1 MLIAT
6 TKLDAINIILASI
19 GADPI
24 NSIMGTMNT
33 LVGSSSTSDLVESQI
48 ASGDVDVDVSN
59 AVRMLDT
66 TSRNIQRKG
75 WDFNRGEYT
84 LTPDVNSKRIRMN
97 PSVIS
102 FKAKDGGQYG
112 IRGGFLY
119 DMQKHTDKFEKP
131 VNGELTMFLDFEDL
145 PDAFKNYIAIKA
157 ACDFQMQ
164 YLADA
169 SVSQSLQQQLMEAH
183 SDIVDYD
190 MNMGN
195 YNMLQLTSIA
205 SMLDRR

>member
-19 GADPI
+19 GADPV
-24 NSIMGTMNT
+24 NSIMSTVSSM
-33 LVGSSSTSDLVESQI
+33 VGYSSSSDLIESQLS
-48 ASGDVDVDVSN
+48 SGDVDVDVAN
-59 AVRMLDT
+59 AIRMLDT

-75 WDFNRGEYT
+75 WDFNRGEFT
-84 LTPDVNSKRIRMN
+84 LTPDPNTKRIRMN
-97 PSVIS
+97 SSVIS
-102 FKAKDGGQYG
+102 FKATDGGQYG
-112 IRGGFLY
+112 IRGGALY
-119 DMQKHTDKFEKP
+119 DMVKHTDKFDKN
-131 VNGELTMFLDFEDL
+131 VTGELTMFLDFEDL
-145 PDAFKNYIAIKA
+145 PDAFRNYIAIKA

-190 MNMGN
+190 MHMGN